1 MQQKNLNCP
10 SDWWRWCD
18 LTNSCHCVVG
28 NDIGRHPLG
37 ENHHEVAAGD
47 QAGHQENH
55 HHPQLKLTNHQNRR
69 VKCFELQIQI
79 DIKQRDHSHVD
90 GQSVMIGYKCRVIL
104 RAGKQLLDNNYW
116 SRHQSKLLVLV

>member
-1 MQQKNLNCP
+1 M
-10 SDWWRWCD
+10 
-18 LTNSCHCVVG
+18 TNSCHCVVG

-69 VKCFELQIQI
+69 VKCFELHIQI
-79 DIKQRDHSHVD
+79 DIKTERQFSCWWSTSIGDDWLQMPSD
-90 GQSVMIGYKCRVIL
+90 LEGGKTIIGQ
-104 RAGKQLLDNNYW
+104 
-116 SRHQSKLLVLV
+116 